1 MYTSELTRLNAWHQ
15 DVIAIE
21 RAISHHAAHMDALD
35 RQYLRNELAMWGP
48 KKGAPLPIRGRD
60 DEIDRWIEDE
70 YADQA
75 DGWCPERFDPE
86 LLLAFI

>member
-15 DVIAIE
+15 ERVALAVEARRYVI
-21 RAISHHAAHMDALD
+21 
-35 RQYLRNELAMWGP
+35 NESDDMIRRIDQCWGP
-48 KKGAPLPIRGRD
+48 TKGGPLPIRGRD